1 MSTGDVGLGPMGC
14 EPIGSFCQPRQSFLD
29 KYPIDETMLITYR
42 SCPMDIEFDPEKD
55 TINKAKHGVSLAFGY
70 VVFDDPGV
78 LILPTIRDK
87 DGEERYKALGIV
99 EGRLWTAV
107 HIYRGEVVRF
117 LSVRRSN
124 VNEQRAYDSN
134 SG

>member
-1 MSTGDVGLGPMGC
+1 M
-14 EPIGSFCQPRQSFLD
+14 
-29 KYPIDETMLITYR
+29 
-42 SCPMDIEFDPEKD
+42 
-55 TINKAKHGVSLAFGY
+55 
-70 VVFDDPGV
+70 FDDPDV
-78 LILPTIRDK
+78 LILPTIRDE

-117 LSVRRSN
+117 LSVRSSN